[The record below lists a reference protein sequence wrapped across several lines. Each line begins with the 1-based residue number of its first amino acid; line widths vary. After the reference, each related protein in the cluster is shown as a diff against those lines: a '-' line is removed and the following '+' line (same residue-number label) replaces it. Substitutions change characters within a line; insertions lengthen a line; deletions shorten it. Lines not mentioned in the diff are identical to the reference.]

1 LAPPAPRQV
10 GDGRADHRHLAVA
23 ITSTVKSVGPEQNA
37 PASRLRRAARA
48 AAIGVFVLVVVVSG
62 ASVIY
67 NAVTNGRVKPAAA
80 LYNGP
85 FMRVD
90 GTLLA
95 YRRWGSHGAPVVL
108 LSGFAEPSWV
118 WRRVGAALGRT
129 HRVFALDLPPFG
141 FSQRRGPY
149 TLARWSELVRGFEE
163 QAHLSRP
170 VLVGHSLGAAV
181 AVRTALTGPA
191 AAAGIVLL
199 DGDALPGNG
208 PGWLAKLLLP
218 PWYTTLF
225 RIATSSDWLVRRV
238 LHDAWPHSP
247 PLTHALL
254 SQFEQPFRVQ
264 GTDSAF
270 RSLLGYGIQGV
281 SSDELRRFRG
291 RRLVIWG
298 ADDTVDGV
306 AAGRRTAALLHARFV
321 LLPAAGHLS
330 MLGAP
335 IRIVRAIDTFER

>member
-1 LAPPAPRQV
+1 MKPARSRNHI
-10 GDGRADHRHLAVA
+10 DRM
-23 ITSTVKSVGPEQNA
+23 KSVRPEQSA

-48 AAIGVFVLVVVVSG
+48 AAIGLFVVVVVLSG

-67 NAVTNGRVKPAAA
+67 NAVTNGRVKPATAF
-80 LYNGP
+80 YHGP
-85 FMRVD
+85 FTRVD

-95 YRRWGSHGAPVVL
+95 YRHWGNRGAPVVL

-118 WRRVGAALGRT
+118 WRRVGVALGRR

-149 TLARWSELVRGFEE
+149 TLAHWSDLVRGFEK
-163 QAHLSRP
+163 QVHLFSP

-181 AVRTALTGPA
+181 AVRTALTDPA

-208 PGWLAKLLLP
+208 PGWLSNLLLP

-225 RIATSSDWLVRRV
+225 RIATSSDWLARRV

-281 SSDELRRFRG
+281 SENDLRRLRG
-291 RRLVIWG
+291 RRLVVWG
-298 ADDTVDGV
+298 AHDTVDGV
-306 AAGRRTAALLHARFV
+306 AAGRRTAALLHARFI
-321 LLPAAGHLS
+321 LLPTAGHLS
-330 MLGAP
+330 MLGDP
-335 IRIVRAIDTFER
+335 SRIVHAIDTFASHAQSGH